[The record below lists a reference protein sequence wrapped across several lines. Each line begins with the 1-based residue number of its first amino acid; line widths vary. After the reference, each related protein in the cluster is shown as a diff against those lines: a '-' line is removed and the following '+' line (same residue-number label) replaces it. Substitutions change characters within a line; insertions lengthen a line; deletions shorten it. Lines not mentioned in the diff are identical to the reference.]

1 MTTLSTSQST
11 TTPIYI
17 RSISPGY
24 YQGRAAVNSNIVITF
39 SEAIIAGTGFI
50 TIKNSKGEIVLQES
64 VTSSNITISG
74 AVLTLNPAL
83 DFDFASEYR
92 IELST
97 GLVKTA
103 NGVSYQNNGY
113 SVANFSTEFSN
124 VAMDVTGTSGDDTIY
139 GSTKNDVING
149 GAGRDQIEANEG
161 NDVVNGGDEVGGYYG
176 GDTIYGGSG
185 NDTVH
190 GNSGA
195 DSLYGDAGDDKLY
208 GDSENDRLVGGEG
221 NDELDGGSGD
231 DTIEDGSGNNVLR
244 GGDGDDTLN
253 TSYSSGANVFN
264 QLDGGA
270 GNDKIYAGGSDDV
283 IGGDGDDTIHYSTR
297 SGYSRDA
304 TVSGGN
310 GSDNFNVYF
319 DNVNNIINL
328 VGGNGSDTFAIGNSA
343 FYRNSTYVVSDFSTG
358 KNGDKVDFSNLIS
371 SFAQFNKNPFAEGGF
386 VRLKQDGQNTLLQ
399 AKSGYQ
405 SDANF
410 YTILTLKDVIPGQLT
425 ADNFAGGLNPDGSA
439 IGMTLVGTDNAD
451 DLRGNILDD
460 QISGRSGADM
470 IYGGKGNDTLIG
482 GDENSINDADTIY
495 GDIGNDL
502 LKGGAGN
509 DSLHGGDGD
518 DTLEGG
524 SGDDYLSDSS
534 GKNLI
539 RGQDG
544 KDLIFINSIDG
555 GTFDGGNGNDQFE
568 INAYGKINNV
578 SIIGGAGKDIFALRI
593 SNVGDI
599 KIKDFSNSDA
609 DLIDLTALL
618 PNVKDNPFG
627 STAFLKATQD
637 GTNVVIFIDDDGAA
651 GSAYAMHPILTL
663 ENFDLKQLNGTSFAN
678 GWNPSGSNEG
688 QIIRGSLSDDNLEGK
703 DLNDTIYGDAG
714 ADNIRGGN
722 GSDQLF
728 GDAGEDTL
736 YGESGDDSIVGGAG
750 NDRLDGGDNND
761 VLDGGDGNDTL
772 MDSTG
777 KNILRG
783 GAGKDTL
790 YSNGAGSIADGGDG
804 DDQFYSAGGTDT
816 IIGGGGNDIVDY
828 GSWGTANIL
837 GTTLIELG
845 DGNDTFNFSPHIA
858 ESRASVSGGN
868 GIDTYNIRSSATN
881 GQLTITDFQTGL
893 QADVIDL
900 FGLLNSNYQG
910 GNPFGPSGMLRLV
923 QKNNDTVIEYDY
935 DGSNF
940 STYGFRPLVI
950 LSNTQLSALSTLNFG
965 QGLNPN
971 GSDDGM
977 TIRGGMV
984 SDNLVGGLLNDHLFG
999 GAGNDRLD
1007 GGRGND
1013 QLFGG
1018 DGIDQLSGGEGNDI
1032 LNGENDNDTL
1042 SDDGSIG
1049 DNQLNG
1055 GNGNDYLRTSGI
1067 GKNQLNGGNGND
1079 TLSGGSGS
1087 DELNGGDGNDLIEVY
1102 FGYANLQSN
1111 SRQISVNG
1119 GNGHDK
1125 IIVQGGNG
1133 TFSGSLLV
1141 SGGNGIDTFY
1151 APNVTRNTPYI
1162 VTDFI
1167 SGAKGDYIDLN
1178 SEYFYYFNGK
1188 NPFGEIGFARLLQRG
1203 QDTVVQIDTDGPTGL
1218 RQFQDVLVLQ
1228 GVQSSSLTAANFIG
1242 AYSPT
1247 GVDLGM
1253 ARDGDDQNDKLTG
1266 SKQNDT
1272 LNGAAGNDEIEG
1284 GLGNDE
1290 LFGGTGDDVLVDSD
1304 GDNIFVGGSGNDEI
1318 YSNGNGTNNADG
1330 GSGNDAFF
1338 IAACNGTFG
1347 GAEGDDSFTIS
1358 SNYSSFAGMR
1368 YLSLN
1373 GGSGMDQFT
1382 ISGYF
1387 DNNLRL
1393 NVTGGPEADLFIP
1406 RYGYSSNT
1414 FNVFDFELTTGG
1426 DRISLNSILV
1436 DMNFSTAV
1444 NGNPFAN
1451 GYLVL
1456 QQSDKDTL
1464 LIADADGN
1472 GPGLGKV
1479 VLNLKNLDA
1488 SKVNQDSF
1496 VELFDPKGGV
1506 DGIEK
1511 IGDSSDNNL
1520 VGGWTKDTLSG
1531 LAGNDYLS
1539 GNGGNDV
1546 LDGGAGN
1553 DTLAGGAGDDSI
1565 LGGTGFDTVSYSR
1578 FFSDYKFTKTD
1589 TGFKVEDK
1597 YYGRNEVDTLTGV
1610 EYLKFSNIN
1619 LNLTVKEK
1627 AASIADSDVKMLIEL
1642 YVAFF
1647 NRTPDAD
1654 GVAYWIDEFKKG
1666 QSIAQISESFYNIGA
1681 SDQFAALTGFTTS
1694 MTNEDFINTFYR
1706 NVLGRSDGADEGGL
1720 NYWNNKLATGAAS
1733 RSSLA
1738 QDILNSAHTFKGD
1751 AEFGYVADL
1760 LDNKYLVGKTVAI
1773 DWGINYVENAYEH
1786 GVRIAAAVTPTN
1798 TAYALGLVGVT
1809 PSEMNFF

>member
-270 GNDKIYAGGSDDV
+270 GNDKISASGSDDV
-283 IGGDGDDTIHYSTR
+283 IGGEGDDHIYYSTKL
-297 SGYSRDA
+297 GASRDG
-304 TVSGGN
+304 TVNGGN
-310 GSDNFNVYF
+310 GDDRFNLYF
-319 DNVNNIINL
+319 GSADSVINL
-328 VGGNGSDTFAIGNSA
+328 LGGNGSDTFRIENYSFYYNSP
-343 FYRNSTYVVSDFSTG
+343 YVISDFSTG
-358 KNGDKVDFSNLIS
+358 KNGDKIDFANLIS
-371 SFAQFNKNPFAEGGF
+371 SFSQFNKNPFAEGGF

-399 AKSGYQ
+399 AKSPNQ
-405 SDANF
+405 SDTNF
-410 YTILTLKDVIPGQLT
+410 YTILTLKNITVTQLS
-425 ADNFAGGLNPDGSA
+425 ADNFSGGLNPDGSS
-439 IGMTLVGTDNAD
+439 IGMTLVGTDNAEE
-451 DLRGNILDD
+451 LRGNILDD
-460 QISGRSGADM
+460 HISGRSGADT

-495 GDIGNDL
+495 GDFGDDL
-502 LKGGAGN
+502 LKGGSGN

-544 KDLIFINSIDG
+544 NDLIFINSVDG

-568 INAYGKINNV
+568 INAYGKISNV
-578 SIIGGAGKDIFALRI
+578 NITGGAGRDTYALRN
-593 SNVGDI
+593 SNVGEI
-599 KIKDFSNSDA
+599 RIKDFSYSDA
-609 DLIDLTALL
+609 DLIDLTGLL
-618 PNVKDNPFG
+618 SNVKENPFG
-627 STAFLKATQD
+627 SSAFLKAAQD
-637 GTNVVIFIDDDGAA
+637 GTNVVISLDDDGVA

-663 ENFDLKQLNGTSFAN
+663 ENIDLKQLNGTSFVN
-678 GWNPSGSNEG
+678 GWNPNGSNEG
-688 QIIRGSLSDDNLEGK
+688 QNIRGSLSDDNLEGK

-714 ADNIRGGN
+714 ADNIRGGKGN
-722 GSDQLF
+722 DRLF
-728 GDAGEDTL
+728 GDTGADTL
-736 YGESGDDSIVGGAG
+736 YGESGDDNIFGGAD
-750 NDRLDGGDNND
+750 NDRLEGGEGND
-761 VLDGGDGNDTL
+761 VLDGGEGNDSL
-772 MDSTG
+772 MDSSG
-777 KNILRG
+777 KNNLQG
-783 GAGKDTL
+783 GAGNDSIYT
-790 YSNGAGSIADGGDG
+790 NGAGSTADGGDG
-804 DDQFYSAGGTDT
+804 DDRIYSVGGPDT
-816 IIGGGGNDIVDY
+816 IIGGAGNDTVNYD
-828 GSWGTANIL
+828 GWVSVPVL
-837 GTTLIELG
+837 GTTSIALG
-845 DGNDTFNFSPHIA
+845 DGNDTLYFSPDVA
-858 ESRASVSGGN
+858 ESKASVSGGS
-868 GIDTYNIRSSATN
+868 GIDTYNIRPSSVSAL
-881 GQLTITDFQTGL
+881 LTITDFQTGL
-893 QADVIDL
+893 QSDVIDV
-900 FGLLNSNYQG
+900 FELLNNNYQG

-935 DGSNF
+935 DGPSFN
-940 STYGFRPLVI
+940 TYAFRPLII
-950 LSNTQLSALSTLNFG
+950 LSNTEISALNTANFS
-965 QGLNPN
+965 QGINPN
-971 GSDDGM
+971 GSDDGL
-977 TIRGGMV
+977 TIRGGIG
-984 SDNLVGGLLNDHLFG
+984 SDTLVGGLLNDYLFG
-999 GAGNDRLD
+999 GTGDDRLD

-1013 QLFGG
+1013 QLSGG
-1018 DGIDQLSGGEGNDI
+1018 NGADQLEGGKGNDI
-1032 LNGENDNDTL
+1032 LNG
-1042 SDDGSIG
+1042 DDGNDIIYDSEG
-1049 DNQLNG
+1049 NNQLNG
-1055 GNGNDYLRTSGI
+1055 GDGNDYLRTSGV
-1067 GKNQLNGGNGND
+1067 GKNVLSGGNGND
-1079 TLSGGSGS
+1079 TFNAGSGNDS
-1087 DELNGGDGNDLIEVY
+1087 IDGGDGDDLIEIN
-1102 FGYANLQSN
+1102 FGYADSQSDV
-1111 SRQISVNG
+1111 RQITANG
-1119 GNGHDK
+1119 GKGRDK
-1125 IIVQGGNG
+1125 ILIQGNG
-1133 TFSGSLLV
+1133 TLNGSLIV
-1141 SGGNGIDTFY
+1141 SGGDGIDTFC
-1151 APNVTRNTPYI
+1151 APNVTSNTPYI
-1162 VTDFI
+1162 VTDFVG
-1167 SGAKGDYIDLN
+1167 GAKGDYIDLN
-1178 SEYFYYFNGK
+1178 SGYFYSFNEK
-1188 NPFGEIGFARLLQRG
+1188 NPFGEIGLARLLQRG
-1203 QDTVVQIDTDGPTGL
+1203 QDTIVQIDADGPSGL

-1228 GVQSSSLTAANFIG
+1228 GVQLSSLTAANFIG

-1247 GVDLGM
+1247 GIDQGM
-1253 ARDGDDQNDKLTG
+1253 ARDGDEQNDKLTG
-1266 SKQNDT
+1266 SKHNDT
-1272 LNGAAGNDEIEG
+1272 LNGGAGNDEIEG
-1284 GLGNDE
+1284 SFGNDE
-1290 LFGGTGDDVLVDSD
+1290 LYGGIGDDVLSDSY
-1304 GDNIFVGGSGNDEI
+1304 GDNIFVGGSGNDQI
-1318 YSNGNGTNNADG
+1318 YSNGSGTNNADG
-1330 GSGNDAFF
+1330 GSGNDVFF

-1347 GAEGDDSFTIS
+1347 GAEGNDIFTIRS
-1358 SNYSSFAGMR
+1358 DYSSLAGMR
-1368 YLSLN
+1368 YLSIN
-1373 GGSGMDQFT
+1373 GGSGLDQIT
-1382 ISGYF
+1382 ITGFF

-1436 DMNFSTAV
+1436 DINFSTAV

-1520 VGGWTKDTLSG
+1520 IGGWTKDTLSG

-1578 FFSDYKFTKTD
+1578 FLSDYKFTKTD

-1760 LDNKYLVGKTVAI
+1760 LDNKHLVGKTVAI